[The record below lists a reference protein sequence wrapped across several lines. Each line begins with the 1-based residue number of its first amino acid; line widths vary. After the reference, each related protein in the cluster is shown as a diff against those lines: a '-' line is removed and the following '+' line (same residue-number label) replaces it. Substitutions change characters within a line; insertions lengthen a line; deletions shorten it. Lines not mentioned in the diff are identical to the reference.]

1 MATAA
6 TTAIVQVTVD
16 VAVDEE
22 DPAAIEGG
30 GVRVVVTGEGVVVGR
45 SSKTATKS
53 VKTKS
58 TPLQFPLVNPARR
71 TRPSPS
77 VATAPL

>member
-45 SSKTATKS
+45 SSKTAVTSYEPKLS
-53 VKTKS
+53 
-58 TPLQFPLVNPARR
+58 PLQLPFVLPARR

-77 VATAPL
+77 VATA